1 MKSNKQFLI
10 HLAVP
15 FFVGS
20 LAVLSEYSGLDVLI
34 ESYFFNSQTGSWPY
48 KSLFITNDILHIG
61 GRDLIVLLAAFNIIA
76 IIMSFFVK
84 SMRPYRKHL
93 LFVLIASATGLLIV
107 NILKN
112 TTHIY
117 TPWSLKIFG
126 GDKPFIRIFDAV
138 PFASSVGHA
147 FPGGHSSGGFAVI
160 SVYFVLLA
168 MNNKCQYYGLVIP
181 LMLGICFSITQ
192 EIRGAHFL
200 SHDLFSLVICWDS
213 SLVWSII
220 FYPGSLREKIYHQ
233 TWPAVGNKYQAK
245 VVSDQQRI

>member
-1 MKSNKQFLI
+1 MKSNKQSLI
-10 HLAVP
+10 HLVVP

-20 LAVLSEYSGLDVLI
+20 LAILSEYSGLDVLI
-34 ESYFFNSQTGSWPY
+34 ESYFFDSQTGSWPY
-48 KSLFITNDILHIG
+48 KSLFITNEILHTG
-61 GRDLIVLLAAFNIIA
+61 GSDLIVLLAAFNAIA

-84 SMRPYRKHL
+84 SIRPYRKHL

-126 GDKPFIRIFDAV
+126 GDKLYIRVFDTV
-138 PFASSVGHA
+138 PFESSVGHA

-160 SVYFVLLA
+160 SVYFALFA
-168 MNNKCQYYGLVIP
+168 KNNKYQYYGLVIP
-181 LMLGICFSITQ
+181 LILGICFSITQ

-200 SHDLFSLVICWDS
+200 SHDLFSFAICWGS
-213 SLVWSII
+213 SLAWSLI
-220 FYPGSLREKIYHQ
+220 FFPDSLREKIYR
-233 TWPAVGNKYQAK
+233 
-245 VVSDQQRI
+245 QQ

>member
-1 MKSNKQFLI
+1 MKGNKQFLI

-15 FFVGS
+15 IFVGS

-48 KSLFITNDILHIG
+48 KSLFITKEILHTG
-61 GRDLIVLLAAFNIIA
+61 GRDLVVLLAGFNGLA
-76 IIMSFFVK
+76 IIMSFFVN

-93 LFVLIASATGLLIV
+93 FFVLIASVTGPLIV
-107 NILKN
+107 GILKN

-126 GDKPFIRIFDAV
+126 GDKPYIRIFDAV

-147 FPGGHSSGGFAVI
+147 FPGGHSSGGFALI
-160 SVYFVLLA
+160 SVYFALLA
-168 MNNKCQYYGLVIP
+168 MNNKYQYYGMVMP

-200 SHDLFSLVICWDS
+200 SHDLFSLVICWVS

-220 FYPGSLREKIYHQ
+220 FYSDSLREKICRQ
-233 TWPAVGNKYQAK
+233 P
-245 VVSDQQRI
+245 

>member
-1 MKSNKQFLI
+1 MKGNKQFLI
-10 HLAVP
+10 HFVVP
-15 FFVGS
+15 FFVVS
-20 LAVLSEYSGLDVLI
+20 LAILSEYSGLDVLI
-34 ESYFFNSQTGSWPY
+34 ESYFFNSQTVSWPY
-48 KSLFITNDILHIG
+48 KSLFITNEILHTG
-61 GRDLIVLLAAFNIIA
+61 GRDLVVLLAAFNVIG

-84 SMRPYRKHL
+84 SVRPYRKHL

-126 GDKPFIRIFDAV
+126 GDKPYIRVFDAV
-138 PFASSVGHA
+138 PFESSVGHA

-160 SVYFVLLA
+160 SVYFVLFA
-168 MNNKCQYYGLVIP
+168 KNNKYQYYGLVIP

-200 SHDLFSLVICWDS
+200 SHDLFSFVICWIS
-213 SLVWSII
+213 SLVWSLI
-220 FYPGSLREKIYHQ
+220 FYPGSLREKIYRQ
-233 TWPAVGNKYQAK
+233 P
-245 VVSDQQRI
+245 